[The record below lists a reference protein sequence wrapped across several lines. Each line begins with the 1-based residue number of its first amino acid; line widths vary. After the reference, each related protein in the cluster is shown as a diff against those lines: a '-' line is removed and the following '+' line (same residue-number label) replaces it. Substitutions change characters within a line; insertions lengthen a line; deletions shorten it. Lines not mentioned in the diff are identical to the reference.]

1 MKKTK
6 VLIDTYQLRI
16 ARTGIRKYVEELI
29 TLCNEH
35 GSSTFEYFFYPDSSI
50 KESYDTAEN
59 ASFLSRLKEQWRYF
73 YYKQIEL
80 PRIVKNESVDLLFIP
95 DYYAPSISLKAHKMV
110 VFHDAFFWETPEHY
124 GKLWWA
130 YFRRMILTGLRGRSS
145 VLTISKHSKSTL
157 KKVLPTE
164 IPIDVLYNANRKEGS
179 ADSVILQRLK
189 VKKNQFFLHVGVFEE
204 RKNLDL
210 LVEAFALFR
219 ERRQDSEIKLIL
231 VGAAPTGRT
240 KSALPDLLMKVK
252 MLGIEKHVIFPGYL
266 TDAEI
271 SALYESALTY
281 VFPSSNEGFGYP
293 ILEAFAHQCPVLIS
307 DQPALKE
314 IAAHGALRFPM
325 NSSESLC
332 SRMID
337 VYENASLREDLI
349 EKGAKRLTDFDRAAY
364 MKKLEKLMASYLSQN
379 NG

>member
-16 ARTGIRKYVEELI
+16 AKTGVRKYVEELI

-35 GSSTFEYFFYPDSSI
+35 GSSTFEYLFYPDLSI
-50 KESYDTAEN
+50 EQSYDPADNT
-59 ASFLSRLKEQWRYF
+59 SILSRLKEQWRYF
-73 YYKQIEL
+73 YYKQVEL
-80 PRIVKNESVDLLFIP
+80 PRIVKKENIDLLFLP
-95 DYYAPSISLKAHKMV
+95 DYYAPSISLKSHKMV
-110 VFHDAFFWETPEHY
+110 VFHDAFFWENPEHY

-130 YFRRMILTGLRGRSS
+130 YFRRMILNGLRGRSS

-164 IPIDVLYNANRKEGS
+164 ITIDLLYNACRKKSS
-179 ADSVILQRLK
+179 ADAAILKRLK
-189 VKKNQFFLHVGVFEE
+189 IKKNQFFLHVGVFEE
-204 RKNLDL
+204 RKNLGL
-210 LVEAFALFR
+210 LIEAFALFR
-219 ERRQDSEIKLIL
+219 ERRQNAEVKLIL

-240 KSALPDLLMKVK
+240 KSALPDLLMKVR
-252 MLGIEKHVIFPGYL
+252 MLGIEKHVVFPGYL

-307 DQPALKE
+307 DQSALKE
-314 IAAHGALRFPM
+314 IAAHGALSFPM
-325 NSSESLC
+325 NSAESLC

-337 VYENASLREDLI
+337 VYESASLRADLI
-349 EKGAKRLTDFDRAAY
+349 EKGSKRLTDFDRATY
-364 MKKLEKLMASYLSQN
+364 MEKLEKLMTLYLSQN